1 MKRIASAAFLAI
13 TMLTLEPASAQAPDA
28 KDEGQ
33 LNRLLKEVQAQQTRI
48 AENQAKIDAKL
59 EALGETIHEARIYS
73 SRVGR

>member
-59 EALGETIHEARIYS
+59 ATVAENVRVARIFV
-73 SRVGR
+73 SRGK